1 MNPTFETLRL
11 LLRPAAV
18 ADLDA
23 LYGLWN
29 DPDVRRFLFD
39 DEPVLR
45 ERAEAVLND
54 VLALDGGLGLWCVAG
69 RDTGTFLGCV
79 GLMPSTTTAR
89 YDTSLV
95 GAIEPLA
102 CFSPAAWGKGYATEA
117 LQVLIDYA
125 FETLGLDQLAAV
137 HDVPNEASGRLV
149 QRLGFQP
156 VGECDGPKYRMRT
169 YRLLATRATD

>member
-1 MNPTFETLRL
+1 MNPTFETPRL
-11 LLRPAAV
+11 SLRPALA
-18 ADLDA
+18 ADFNA
-23 LYGLWN
+23 LQALWD

-39 DEPVLR
+39 DEPVPPA
-45 ERAEAVLND
+45 RAAAVLDD

-79 GLMPSTTTAR
+79 GLMPSSTTAR
-89 YDTSLV
+89 YDASLA

-156 VGECDGPKYRMRT
+156 IGECDGPKYRMRT
-169 YRLLATRATD
+169 YRLPAARATD